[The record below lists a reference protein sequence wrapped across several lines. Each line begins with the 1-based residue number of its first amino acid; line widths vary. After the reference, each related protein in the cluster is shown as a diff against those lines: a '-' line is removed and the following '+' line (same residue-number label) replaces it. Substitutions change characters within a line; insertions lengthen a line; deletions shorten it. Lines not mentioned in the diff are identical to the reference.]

1 MSLKTVLI
9 IPSRIGSTRLK
20 NKPLVEI
27 SGKTLIQRVY
37 ENASLSSP
45 NVFIATDSDLIKDHI
60 SPLTSNVILTSKK
73 HISGTDRVFEAA
85 EKLELDDD
93 TLIINLQGDE
103 PFMPKEVISSLIVSL
118 QNNSS
123 NIVTAAHRIVSK
135 TLIADP
141 NCVKAII
148 NEKSFAVDFV
158 REIDYLPDTLYYQ
171 HIGIY
176 GYSMATLKKLVNLK
190 PTLNELNRKLEQ
202 LRFQDNGFKILIS
215 KFDITIPPGIDTEA
229 DVEAAI
235 NFINNES

>member
-60 SPLTSNVILTSKK
+60 SPLTSNVILTNKK

-148 NEKSFAVDFV
+148 NDKSFAVDFV
-158 REIDYLPDTLYYQ
+158 REIEYLPDTLYYQ

-215 KFDITIPPGIDTEA
+215 KFDINIPPGIDTEA